1 MSRYDYSKVEQ
12 QINNVLAY
20 QDQEL
25 KAIKPLDKDALDVRI
40 TESEDLLR
48 SLGYQLPSK
57 TVLEPAQRK
66 PVIVVPSWEKLC
78 LEAEMAVGT
87 ECSLESIF
95 TPEEIASNSIA
106 IRQLN
111 DEFNALHRLDKYDI
125 AMISVAAW
133 V

>member
-25 KAIKPLDKDALDVRI
+25 KAIKPLDRDALDVRI

-57 TVLEPAQRK
+57 QYWNLPSESPLLSFRHGRSFALKQR
-66 PVIVVPSWEKLC
+66 WL
-78 LEAEMAVGT
+78 
-87 ECSLESIF
+87 
-95 TPEEIASNSIA
+95 
-106 IRQLN
+106 
-111 DEFNALHRLDKYDI
+111 
-125 AMISVAAW
+125 
-133 V
+133 

>member
-25 KAIKPLDKDALDVRI
+25 KTIKTLDKDALDVRI

-57 TVLEPAQRK
+57 TILEPAQRK
-66 PVIVVPSWEKLC
+66 PVFRHGRS
-78 LEAEMAVGT
+78 
-87 ECSLESIF
+87 F
-95 TPEEIASNSIA
+95 
-106 IRQLN
+106 
-111 DEFNALHRLDKYDI
+111 ALKQRWL
-125 AMISVAAW
+125 
-133 V
+133 